1 MRKLLTIALLAA
13 AVIFTLPLW
22 GSCDLNARVCSAW
35 CGVRHLDSDIKTAS
49 CNARCESVRPRCL
62 TDRGISEV
70 QGFVDGLKR

>member
-49 CNARCESVRPRCL
+49 CNARCERDRLHCL
-62 TDRGISEV
+62 TGRGASEV
-70 QGFVDGLKR
+70 QGFVDGPRR